1 MGLDILGERI
11 FRRFFSARQNRLP
24 LIEGIDRHG
33 AAVQPRILSG
43 SRARLSAR
51 QGLML
56 LLALAL
62 LVRLLTL
69 GAYPLADMT
78 EARYGEIARK
88 MLETGQWIV
97 PQIDYG
103 VPFWGKPPLSIWLT
117 AISYGLFGINEFA
130 ARLPA
135 LLLSIAACALVYLL
149 ADRQRGEDFALRTC
163 VVLATTMLTM
173 VDAGA
178 VMTDPSMFFGTTL
191 SMVAFWLAYRSG
203 SRVWGYLFF
212 LGLAVGLLAKGP
224 VALVLSLAP
233 VIGWTVLTGRSRQV
247 WQSLPW
253 IGGSVLTAAL
263 TVPWYWAAEMQSPGF
278 LHYFLVGEHWQR
290 FTVTGWKGDLYGSG
304 HAHARGTIWFYL
316 FAAALPWSPWALW
329 QVLRK
334 HRSAFGIAEL
344 RAALRTVREPASSAP
359 SSVSAD
365 DGWLVYLWCWMLAPV
380 VFFTLARNILPTY
393 VLPGLAGFALLA
405 AGMWHSAAP
414 GDAKNRVAWLGVLA
428 PAVFA
433 GIVWLYWPTAGI
445 QSQKEL
451 IATYQ
456 NLGSPQKPMPLL
468 YLNRRPY
475 SAEFYSHGQAKKI
488 VGDTEL
494 RAFLARRTEAYFV
507 AQRRLFDGLP
517 PDIRAH
523 LQPVAASRIGSHVL
537 LRTRYD
543 DRVVRISPRPGHS
556 AGSGS
561 RGQPGDLALQPAGA
575 VTK

>member
-1 MGLDILGERI
+1 MI
-11 FRRFFSARQNRLP
+11 
-24 LIEGIDRHG
+24 
-33 AAVQPRILSG
+33 V
-43 SRARLSAR
+43 
-51 QGLML
+51 

-69 GAYPLADMT
+69 AAYPLADMT

-135 LLLSIAACALVYLL
+135 LLLSIGACALVYVL
-149 ADRQRGEDFALRTC
+149 AYRQRGENFALRAC
-163 VVLATTMLTM
+163 VVLATTMLMM

-212 LGLAVGLLAKGP
+212 LGLAIGLLAKGP

-233 VIGWTVLTGRSRQV
+233 VIGWTVLTGRVRQI
-247 WQSLPW
+247 WRALPW
-253 IGGSVLTAAL
+253 VTGTAL
-263 TVPWYWAAEMQSPGF
+263 TVALVIPWYWAAETQSPGF

-290 FTVTGWKGDLYGSG
+290 FTVTGWRGDLYGSG

-316 FAAALPWSPWALW
+316 FVATLPWSPWALW
-329 QVLRK
+329 QLARRYRRASWWEGLRGSIPSAM
-334 HRSAFGIAEL
+334 RSTFGSIS
-344 RAALRTVREPASSAP
+344 PASDHWPA
-359 SSVSAD
+359 
-365 DGWLVYLWCWMLAPV
+365 YLLCWMLAPV
-380 VFFTLARNILPTY
+380 IFFTAARNVLPTY
-393 VLPGLAGFALLA
+393 VLPGLAGFALLV
-405 AGMWHSAAP
+405 AGMWDSHAS
-414 GDAKNRVAWLGVLA
+414 GGSKGRVAWLGILTPIA
-428 PAVFA
+428 FA
-433 GIVWLYWPTAGI
+433 GIVWLYWPYAGI

-451 IATYQ
+451 ITAYQ
-456 NLGSPQKPMPLL
+456 RLNTSTNPAPLL
-468 YLNRRPY
+468 YLDRRPY
-475 SAEFYSHGQAKKI
+475 SAEFYSRGRAKKI
-488 VGDTEL
+488 VGHPEL
-494 RAFLARRTEAYFV
+494 RKLLAQREDAYFV
-507 AQRRLFDGLP
+507 AQRWLFDGLP
-517 PDIRAH
+517 PDIRVH
-523 LQPVAASRIGSHVL
+523 LQLVTASRIGTHVL
-537 LRTRYD
+537 LHTRYG
-543 DRVVRISPRPGHS
+543 DRAAQVPSQPSNDS

-561 RGQPGDLALQPAGA
+561 RGQSGGPALQPAEA